1 MVWIFMCE
9 NKKRVSD
16 HAKFVAWEA
25 GSMELPFSE
34 IGETGRESR
43 GMFQHFFF
51 FFFFFFCC
59 APWK

>member
-51 FFFFFFCC
+51 FFFFF
-59 APWK
+59 